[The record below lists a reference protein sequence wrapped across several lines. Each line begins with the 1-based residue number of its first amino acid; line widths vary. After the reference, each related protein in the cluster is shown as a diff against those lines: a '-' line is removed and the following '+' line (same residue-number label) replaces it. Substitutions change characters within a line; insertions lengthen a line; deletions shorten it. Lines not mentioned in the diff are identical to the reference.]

1 MKSKRNHVAIVRRI
15 GRRKSR
21 VKVGMRAFLF
31 FLVLALLIAT
41 FAISLNMKIEDAMRR
56 DTIQRGS

>member
-1 MKSKRNHVAIVRRI
+1 MKPKRNNVAIVRRI

-21 VKVGMRAFLF
+21 VKVGLRAFLF

-41 FAISLNMKIEDAMRR
+41 FAISLNMKIEDAQR
-56 DTIQRGS
+56 DTIRRPH

>member
-1 MKSKRNHVAIVRRI
+1 MKSKRNNVAIVRRI

-21 VKVGMRAFLF
+21 VKVGMRAFSF

-56 DTIQRGS
+56 DTAQGGR